1 MNKRDAAFMK
11 ALRESQI
18 RLRLWPQA
26 ASVAGS
32 CARSG
37 ATTGR
42 GFVYAPD
49 SRDPSPLMVL
59 AGCSFAV
66 LSALDFVP
74 CDCSVS
80 LTMLMRE

>member
-49 SRDPSPLMVL
+49 SRDPSPL
-59 AGCSFAV
+59 
-66 LSALDFVP
+66 
-74 CDCSVS
+74 
-80 LTMLMRE
+80 